1 MGAVKSPA
9 NAAASQSK
17 VYLTP
22 SISNVLPYAIGHP
35 LSAWKGP
42 IIQHDEPA
50 GHTEKKSAL
59 KRNES
64 ISTNFSNLKKSLKD
78 DYNISLQRTLEGWKV
93 TRTSSGLP
101 GKRIWVDAKG
111 EQVANVYKVG
121 WERQVL
127 DLEARLHETLF
138 EISGNR
144 HTFTIFE
151 KHPKSVLDVG
161 TGSGLWPISQAIAWP
176 NASIVG
182 LDLVRCQVDLSRLAT
197 AERTARRSTT
207 TESEQDQG
215 LWESIEDRI
224 TWQRA
229 DFLHGLPYDS
239 GDRKSVV

>member
-78 DYNISLQRTLEGWKV
+78 DYNISLQRTLEGGKSPERHLACPGREFGKMLKV
-93 TRTSSGLP
+93 NKWLTCTRLD
-101 GKRIWVDAKG
+101 GKDK
-111 EQVANVYKVG
+111 
-121 WERQVL
+121 
-127 DLEARLHETLF
+127 
-138 EISGNR
+138 
-144 HTFTIFE
+144 
-151 KHPKSVLDVG
+151 
-161 TGSGLWPISQAIAWP
+161 
-176 NASIVG
+176 
-182 LDLVRCQVDLSRLAT
+182 
-197 AERTARRSTT
+197 
-207 TESEQDQG
+207 
-215 LWESIEDRI
+215 
-224 TWQRA
+224 TWT
-229 DFLHGLPYDS
+229 
-239 GDRKSVV
+239 

>member
-1 MGAVKSPA
+1 MQSKAQLY
-9 NAAASQSK
+9 AAASQSK

-42 IIQHDEPA
+42 IIHHDEPA

-101 GKRIWVDAKG
+101 GKRIWKDAKG

-121 WERQVL
+121 WERQDL
-127 DLEARLHETLF
+127 DLQVSCE
-138 EISGNR
+138 SG
-144 HTFTIFE
+144 
-151 KHPKSVLDVG
+151 KSV
-161 TGSGLWPISQAIAWP
+161 
-176 NASIVG
+176 N
-182 LDLVRCQVDLSRLAT
+182 C
-197 AERTARRSTT
+197 
-207 TESEQDQG
+207 
-215 LWESIEDRI
+215 
-224 TWQRA
+224 
-229 DFLHGLPYDS
+229 
-239 GDRKSVV
+239 